1 MWATVRHDN
10 CVFFARERLR
20 HCCRVL
26 GLFVDFPWRDFT
38 RRRYCRSNAFGDRQ
52 LPAFPLNGCWG
63 LSFKHILADYKHSFC
78 FMSLLSLRGTKE
90 SVWKRRNLVI
100 CSGTG
105 WVLVVD
111 VWAPLMDWL
120 PLNSSTSSKQTLTM
134 VTRDSS
140 PDKSIDMQI
149 ASCRWYCGKALPA
162 VLLQWKES
170 NSVGYLNR
178 RCAPRGFK
186 RVQSEIIQNQE
197 YPLLSLVLLGCTY

>member
-10 CVFFARERLR
+10 CVFFARVRLR

-26 GLFVDFPWRDFT
+26 RLFVDFPWRDFT
-38 RRRYCRSNAFGDRQ
+38 RPRHCRSNALGDRQ
-52 LPAFPLNGCWG
+52 LPAFPLSGCWG
-63 LSFKHILADYKHSFC
+63 RSFKHILADYKHSFC
-78 FMSLLSLRGTKE
+78 CMSLRCGTKE
-90 SVWKRRNLVI
+90 SVWKRTNLGI
-100 CSGTG
+100 CSGAG

-111 VWAPLMDWL
+111 VWAPLMDGL

-170 NSVGYLNR
+170 SSVGRLNR
-178 RCAPRGFK
+178 SCAPRGFK
-186 RVQSEIIQNQE
+186 QVQSEMNQE
-197 YPLLSLVLLGCTY
+197 YPLLSLVLLGCIY